1 MAAGIASPIDRLVS
15 IWRAEPSIGGN
26 IVEWH
31 SEPARAAQRCNFPE
45 DLHPALRAALERRG
59 IHQLYAHQSESW
71 TITREGKN
79 LVVVT
84 GTASGKTLCYNLPV
98 LDAALRDPQA
108 TALYLFP
115 TKALTQD
122 QRESAA
128 GLIDVVCSA
137 YQDLQPHASRP
148 EIPVAVYD
156 GDTPGSQRSA
166 IRTRARLLMT
176 NPDMLHM
183 GILPHHTLWADY
195 LRRLQFVV
203 IDELHIYRG
212 VFGSHI
218 SNLIRRLK
226 RVAQFYGAFPQ
237 FILTSATIA
246 NPVDLAER
254 LVEEPVFVVEN
265 DGSPRGPRHF
275 ALYNPPV
282 VEQRMGIRRSS
293 MLEGIR
299 LVDDLLAY
307 NVQTLVFART
317 RRSVE
322 VVLRNLQY
330 KQAGQEKEIHGY
342 RSGYLPKER
351 REIERGLREGETQ
364 AVVTTNALE
373 LGVDIGN
380 AGAVVLVGYP
390 GTIAA
395 TRQQSGRAGRR
406 QESSLTVLVASAG
419 PLDQFLMQ
427 HPEYLF
433 ENSPERALINP
444 DNLLILLQHL
454 RCAAFELPFKAGE
467 RFGNTPNEVFKELLQ
482 LLQQAGMLHEN
493 NGQYFWTSDQYP
505 ANTVSLRSAS
515 AGPFLLQA
523 NEGGRWETVGEVDED
538 SVYWMAHP
546 NAIYIHEGRTF
557 EVEELLLEEKRAHL
571 KPVMVDYFTEPRQ
584 QETIEKISQLGAE
597 PIWAGQKVYGEVM
610 VTSQVIGY
618 RKLKWFSHEILGE
631 YAQEMPPSHL
641 RTIGY
646 WLSIN
651 KESVERLRD
660 LGLWNNDPNDYGPNW
675 TLQRNQAR
683 RRDDFTCQICGARE
697 TTRPHHVHHKVPFRN
712 FTSALVAN
720 QIDNL
725 ITLCPSCHKKAET
738 SIRMRSGLAGLSY
751 VLQHM
756 SPLFVMC
763 DVGDLGVQFDPQS
776 SLADGQPAVVM
787 YDRLP
792 AGIGLCENL
801 FQIHDELMR
810 RCYELVSTCPC
821 QDGCPGCVGPAGEN
835 GASGKVETIAV
846 LALLTGK
853 AL

>member
-1 MAAGIASPIDRLVS
+1 MAGLASSIDRLVS
-15 IWRAEPSIGGN
+15 LWRAEPSIGGN

-31 SEPARAAQRCNFPE
+31 SERPRLAQLCDFPD
-45 DLHPALRAALERRG
+45 DLHPALRTALQRRG
-59 IHQLYAHQSESW
+59 IRQLYSHQSESW
-71 TITREGKN
+71 EITRQGKN

-98 LDAALRDPQA
+98 LDAVLHDPNA

-122 QRESAA
+122 QRESVA
-128 GLIDVVCSA
+128 GLIEDVRRAFSDQNA
-137 YQDLQPHASRP
+137 GAASP
-148 EIPVAVYD
+148 EIPAAVYD
-156 GDTPGSQRSA
+156 GDTPGSHRSA

-183 GILPHHTLWADY
+183 GILPHHTLWAEY
-195 LRRLQFVV
+195 FRKLQFII
-203 IDELHIYRG
+203 IDELHVYRG

-218 SNLIRRLK
+218 ANLIRRLK
-226 RVAQFYGAFPQ
+226 RVARFYGVYPQ

-246 NPVDLAER
+246 NPVELAER
-254 LVEEPVFVVEN
+254 LVEERVYQVEN
-265 DGSPRGPRHF
+265 DGSPRGARHF

-293 MLEGIR
+293 MVESVR

-322 VVLRNLQY
+322 LVLRNLQF
-330 KQAGQEKEIHGY
+330 KQAGQDNEIHGY

-351 REIERGLREGETQ
+351 RAIERGLREGETQ

-406 QESSLTVLVASAG
+406 QESSLTVLIASAG

-454 RCAAFELPFKAGE
+454 RCAAFELPFQSGDH
-467 RFGNTPNEVFKELLQ
+467 FGRTPVEIFEELLH
-482 LLQQAGMLHEN
+482 LLEQAGMLHQSR
-493 NGQYFWTSDQYP
+493 GKYFWTSDQYP
-505 ANTVSLRSAS
+505 ANNVSLRSTS

-523 NEGGRWETVGEVDED
+523 DEMGRWETIGVVDED

-584 QETIEKISQLGAE
+584 QETIEKINEMGADTVQG
-597 PIWAGQKVYGEVM
+597 GQKAYGEVM

-618 RKLKWFSHEILGE
+618 RKMKWFSHEILGE

-646 WLSIN
+646 WLSLSE
-651 KESVERLRD
+651 ESVERLRD

-675 TLQRNQAR
+675 NQQRRLAR
-683 RRDDFTCQICGARE
+683 QRDNFTCQVCELVEHGGK
-697 TTRPHHVHHKVPFRN
+697 PHHVHHKIPFRN
-712 FTSALVAN
+712 FTSVLAAN
-720 QIDNL
+720 QLDNL

-738 SIRMRSGLAGLSY
+738 AVRMRSGLSGLSY

-776 SLADGQPAVVM
+776 SLAEGGPAVVL

-792 AGIGLCENL
+792 AGIGLCETL
-801 FQIHDELMR
+801 FQIHAELMQ
-810 RCYELVSTCPC
+810 RCYELVTGCTC
-821 QDGCPGCVGPAGEN
+821 QDGCPGCVGPTGEN
-835 GASGKVETIAV
+835 GASGKVETIAI
-846 LALLTGK
+846 LAMLTGK

>member
-1 MAAGIASPIDRLVS
+1 MAGLASSIDRLVS
-15 IWRAEPSIGGN
+15 LWRAEPSIGGN
-26 IVEWH
+26 IVEWY
-31 SEPARAAQRCNFPE
+31 SERPRLAQLCDFPD
-45 DLHPALRAALERRG
+45 DLHAALKAALQQRSIFRLYS
-59 IHQLYAHQSESW
+59 HQAESW
-71 TITREGKN
+71 EITGAGKN

-98 LDAALRDPQA
+98 LNAALRDPQA

-122 QRESAA
+122 QRQSVA
-128 GLIDVVCSA
+128 GLIEDVRAAFAVQNLST
-137 YQDLQPHASRP
+137 PPP

-156 GDTPGSQRSA
+156 GDTPSSHRSA

-183 GILPHHTLWADY
+183 GILPHHTLWAEY
-195 LRRLQFVV
+195 FRKLQFII
-203 IDELHIYRG
+203 IDELHVYRG

-218 SNLIRRLK
+218 ANLIRRLK
-226 RVAQFYGAFPQ
+226 RVARFYGASPQ

-246 NPVDLAER
+246 NPVELAER
-254 LVEEPVFVVEN
+254 LVEERVYKVEN
-265 DGSPRGPRHF
+265 DGSPRGARHF

-282 VEQRMGIRRSS
+282 VEQRLGIRRSS
-293 MLEGIR
+293 MVESVR

-322 VVLRNLQY
+322 LVLRNLQY
-330 KQAGQEKEIHGY
+330 KQAGQDNEIHGY

-351 REIERGLREGETQ
+351 RAIERGLREGETR

-390 GTIAA
+390 GTIAG

-454 RCAAFELPFKAGE
+454 RCAAFELPFRTGE
-467 RFGNTPNEVFKELLQ
+467 HFGRTPVEIFEELLQ
-482 LLQQAGMLHEN
+482 LLEQAGMLHES
-493 NGQYFWTSDQYP
+493 NGKYFWISDQYP
-505 ANTVSLRSAS
+505 ANNVSLRSTS

-523 NEGGRWETVGEVDED
+523 FYLNRWETIGEVDED

-584 QETIEKISQLGAE
+584 QETIEKINELGAA
-597 PIWAGQKVYGEVM
+597 PVQGGQKAYGEVM
-610 VTSQVIGY
+610 VTSQVVGY
-618 RKLKWFSHEILGE
+618 RKMKWFSHEILGE

-646 WLSIN
+646 WLSLN
-651 KESVERLRD
+651 EESVEWLRD
-660 LGLWNNDPNDYGPNW
+660 LGLWNNDPNDYGPTWNQ
-675 TLQRNQAR
+675 QRRQAR
-683 RRDDFTCQICGARE
+683 QRDNFTCQNCGLVE
-697 TTRPHHVHHKVPFRN
+697 HGGRPHHVHHKIPFRN
-712 FTSALVAN
+712 FTSALTAN
-720 QIDNL
+720 QLDNL
-725 ITLCPSCHKKAET
+725 ITLCPSCHRQAET
-738 SIRMRSGLAGLSY
+738 AIRMRSGLAGLSY

-776 SLADGQPAVVM
+776 TLADGRPAVVL

-801 FQIHDELMR
+801 FQIHNELMQ
-810 RCYELVSTCPC
+810 RCYELVTACPC

-846 LALLTGK
+846 LAMLTGK

>member
-1 MAAGIASPIDRLVS
+1 MAAGQASPIDRLVS
-15 IWRAEPSIGGN
+15 IWRSEPSIGGN

-31 SEPARAAQRCNFPE
+31 SERARPALLCDYPE

-59 IHQLYAHQSESW
+59 IRQLYSHQTESW
-71 TITREGKN
+71 EIARDGKN

-122 QRESAA
+122 QRESVS
-128 GLIDVVCSA
+128 GLIEDVRTA
-137 YQDLQPHASRP
+137 YLEMEQVSPFP
-148 EIPVAVYD
+148 EIPVSVYD
-156 GDTPGSQRSA
+156 GDTPSSHRSA

-183 GILPHHTLWADY
+183 GILPHHTLWAEY
-195 LRRLQFVV
+195 LRKLRFIV
-203 IDELHIYRG
+203 IDELHVYRG

-218 SNLIRRLK
+218 ANLMRRLK
-226 RVAQFYGAFPQ
+226 RIARFYGANPQ

-246 NPVDLAER
+246 NPVELAER
-254 LVEEPVFVVEN
+254 LVEEPVARVEN

-293 MLEGIR
+293 MVESVR

-307 NVQTLVFART
+307 NVQTLIFART

-322 VVLRNLQY
+322 LVLRNLQY
-330 KQAGQEKEIHGY
+330 KQAGQGNEIHGY

-351 REIERGLREGETQ
+351 RAIERGLRAGETR

-390 GTIAA
+390 GTIAG

-406 QESSLTVLVASAG
+406 QESSLTVLIASAG

-454 RCAAFELPFKAGE
+454 RCAAFELPFQAGE
-467 RFGNTPNEVFKELLQ
+467 CFGRTPPEVFEELLQ
-482 LLQQAGMLHEN
+482 LLQQAGMLHESR
-493 NGQYFWTSDQYP
+493 GRYFWTSDQYP
-505 ANTVSLRSAS
+505 ANTVSLRSTS
-515 AGPFLLQA
+515 VGPFLLQA
-523 NEGGRWETVGEVDED
+523 FDGDRWETVGEVDGD

-571 KPVMVDYFTEPRQ
+571 KPVTVDYFTEPRQ
-584 QETIEKISQLGAE
+584 QDTIEKISQLGTN
-597 PIWAGQKVYGEVM
+597 PIQGGQKAYGEVM
-610 VTSQVIGY
+610 VTSQVVGY
-618 RKLKWFSHEILGE
+618 RKLKWFSHEVLGE
-631 YAQEMPPSHL
+631 YSQQMPPSHL

-646 WLSIN
+646 WLSLN
-651 KESVERLRD
+651 EASVERLRD
-660 LGLWNNDPNDYGPNW
+660 LGLWNNDPNDYGANW
-675 TLQRNQAR
+675 NQQRRLAR
-683 RRDDFTCQICGARE
+683 ERDDFTCQICGARE
-697 TTRPHHVHHKVPFRN
+697 TTRQHHVHHRVPFRN
-712 FTSALVAN
+712 FTSALIAN
-720 QIDNL
+720 QLDNL
-725 ITLCPSCHKKAET
+725 ITLCPTCHKKAET
-738 SIRMRSGLAGLSY
+738 AIRMRSGLAGLSY

-776 SLADGQPAVVM
+776 SMTDGQPTVVL

-792 AGIGLCENL
+792 AGIGLSENL
-801 FQIHDELMR
+801 FQIHDELMQH
-810 RCYELVSTCPC
+810 CYELVTGCPC

-846 LALLTGK
+846 LAILTGK